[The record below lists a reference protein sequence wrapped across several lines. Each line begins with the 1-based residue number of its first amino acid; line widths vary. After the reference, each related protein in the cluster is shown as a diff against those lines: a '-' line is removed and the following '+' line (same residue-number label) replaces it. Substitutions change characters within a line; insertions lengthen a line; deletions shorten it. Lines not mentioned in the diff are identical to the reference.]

1 MVTSIEEE
9 EELKEGMNF
18 SLLSPSTTR
27 MAPRL
32 ARLALKG
39 RNAINTPHYVAI
51 TSRGVV
57 PHLSQ
62 DMVKK
67 HTNLGGAYVALEDC
81 KLLNSFTRNRTLFV
95 LILRLT
101 LKF

>member
-1 MVTSIEEE
+1 VTSTEEE
-9 EELKEGMNF
+9 ESTEDMNF
-18 SLLSPSTTR
+18 SLLNPPATS

-67 HTNLGGAYVALEDC
+67 HTTLRGAYVALEDC
-81 KLLNSFTRNRTLFV
+81 ELLVLFTRTRTLFV

-101 LKF
+101 LKL